1 MSKRFEDWTTV
12 DCNECEHYWTNSC
25 DGACKGSQKPCNSFL
40 ATRSVIIPE
49 QIKSLRSQIRWLY
62 CGYVAYVILFILS
75 IVFQVMGWL

>member
-1 MSKRFEDWTTV
+1 MSKRFEDWKDV

-49 QIKSLRSQIRWLY
+49 QITRLDKRITALGW
-62 CGYVAYVILFILS
+62 GVLFIAFGLFVHYCTCG
-75 IVFQVMGWL
+75 VFG

>member
-49 QIKSLRSQIRWLY
+49 QIKSLRKQIRWLY
-62 CGYVAYVILFILS
+62 AAFFVETVLLFLLIAVG
-75 IVFQVMGWL
+75 VFG

>member
-49 QIKSLRSQIRWLY
+49 QIKRLDKRITALCY
-62 CGYVAYVILFILS
+62 GVLCIAFAFFIHLICS
-75 IVFQVMGWL
+75 